1 MNNKIKILVG
11 YHKKSFL
18 LKSDNLCP
26 IQLGK
31 KLETTVSKDGI
42 LDSTDHSWLHQNLIG
57 DDTGDNISEKNR
69 NYSELTGI
77 YWAWKNLDKL
87 DNPSYIGFMH
97 YRRQFCFDESLL
109 ESILKNR
116 GITPQKQNNLI
127 FLNGISSFTE
137 DEIASMFSS
146 DLINRSVRDY
156 DIVAPS
162 IHTEI
167 TQLEKFQTR
176 NDLLVY
182 SDLEKTIEITNKLF
196 PDYSSS
202 LKDALNTHNNNLFNM
217 FIMKT
222 EIFDECCNFMFS
234 ILFELEKY
242 ISYEG
247 RNANQKRLFGYISE
261 VLFTAFFIKKQ
272 KEKYR
277 INNLKIMYES
287 NYGDDDSYKNKFTL
301 DDIPDCLVKTTD
313 YVKQN
318 LDNNSRLFIY
328 GAGELCEKLLFCFAK
343 ESISVSGIFDRVPSM
358 RFGFNVGPITKNN
371 VTDNDMIVI
380 ASQAYASDIEK
391 TIHDVLED
399 TKVQIVKI
407 NDF

>member
-1 MNNKIKILVG
+1 MNEKIKILVG

-18 LKSDNLCP
+18 LKSDILCP

-31 KLETTVSKDGI
+31 KSETTVSKDGL
-42 LDSTDHSWLHQNLIG
+42 LDSDEHFWLHQNLIG
-57 DDTGDNISEKNR
+57 DDTGENISEKNR

-87 DNPSYIGFMH
+87 ENPSYIGFMH

-109 ESILKNR
+109 ESVLKKR

-127 FLNGISSFTE
+127 FLNGISEFSK
-137 DEIASMFSS
+137 DEISDLFSS
-146 DLINRSVRDY
+146 DLIYRSVSDY
-156 DIVAPS
+156 DIVAPC

-167 TQLEKFQTR
+167 TQLEKFKTR
-176 NDLLVY
+176 NDLFVF
-182 SDLEKTIEITNKLF
+182 SDLEKTIEITNQLF

-202 LKDALNTHNNNLFNM
+202 LNAALTTQNNNLFNM

-247 RNANQKRLFGYISE
+247 RNANQKRLFGYLSE
-261 VLFTAFFIKKQ
+261 VLFTAYFIKKQ
-272 KEKYR
+272 NENLR
-277 INNLKIMYES
+277 IKNLKIMYES
-287 NYGDDDSYKNKFTL
+287 NYSDDDCYKNKFSL
-301 DDIPDCLVKTTD
+301 EDIPDCLIKTTD
-313 YVKQN
+313 FVKQN
-318 LDNNSRLFIY
+318 HVKEKRLFIY

-343 ESISVSGIFDRVPSM
+343 ESITVSGIFDRVSSR

-380 ASQAYASDIEK
+380 ASQAYSSDIEK

-399 TKVQIVKI
+399 TNIQIVKI